1 MNTAPPAAR
10 PAVPSSDARA
20 DVAPVRRFRALA
32 LATVAIIYALIL
44 VGGIVRASGAGMGCP
59 DWPMCFG
66 QWIPPTD
73 VSELPANYQEIYADR
88 GYAETEF
95 NVVKTWTEYLN
106 RLLGAFT
113 GLAILATLV
122 ASVPLRRAT
131 PAATWLSFAAFALVC
146 VQGWLGARV
155 VASLLAPGM
164 ITLHMLLAQ
173 VIVGLVIA
181 AVVFAARPRIDAA
194 AVRELPR
201 GVGVALVALM
211 GLGLLQL
218 VVGTQVREAV
228 SLVALESEARHTWIA
243 SLPITFAIHKWYSLP
258 LFAANAWVA
267 WAVMTG
273 SRSALLRRLVVA
285 LVALMGATIAVGL
298 GMDRLHV
305 PVYAQPLHL
314 VTASL
319 IFGVQLAILLV
330 VRSAHAP
337 DAVPDAPRRTVPDGR
352 SGTSGSGASDE
363 PRPRLAGA
371 S

>member
-1 MNTAPPAAR
+1 MDHA
-10 PAVPSSDARA
+10 
-20 DVAPVRRFRALA
+20 VAPDPVPGAAPARDSRAVRRFRALA

-59 DWPMCFG
+59 DWPLCFG
-66 QWIPPTD
+66 RWIPPTD
-73 VSELPANYQEIYADR
+73 VAELPANYREIYADR

-95 NVVKTWTEYLN
+95 NAVKTWTEYLN

-122 ASVPLRRAT
+122 AAVPLRRSA
-131 PAATWLSFAAFALVC
+131 PSALWLSFAAFVLVG

-181 AVVFAARPRIDAA
+181 AAVRAARPRIDAA

-211 GLGLLQL
+211 GLGLAQL
-218 VVGTQVREAV
+218 VIGTQVREAV
-228 SLVALESEARHTWIA
+228 SLVAAESPLRHTWIA
-243 SLPITFAIHKWYSLP
+243 SLPVTFAIHKWYSLP

-267 WAVMTG
+267 WAVITH
-273 SRSALLRRLVVA
+273 SRSALLRRLVIA
-285 LVALMGATIAVGL
+285 LAALMGATIAVGL

-330 VRSAHAP
+330 VRSARAP
-337 DAVPDAPRRTVPDGR
+337 LRDGPSAPE
-352 SGTSGSGASDE
+352 ASRHRKRGPE
-363 PRPRLAGA
+363 LVAA